1 MKNDVSKSFKGFTAA
16 PMTGFSPDGSINLD
30 IVQSYA
36 SMLNANGISGVFV
49 NGTTGQGLSLSVE
62 ERKALAEC
70 WVKFTPSG
78 LRVIVH
84 VGHKDQS
91 QSNVMAIHANEIGA
105 DAVAMMVPSFNL
117 KSVHSLVDYIQ
128 MTANLVPSLPFYY
141 YHIPSETNL
150 FLPMIELLKVSQK
163 TITNFAGIK
172 YTHADDLADFK
183 LCKEFCDGK
192 YEILFGRDEF
202 LIDGLKIGAQSAVG
216 STYNIM
222 APLYD
227 ELVNAFQSGDLHY
240 SNNLQEISKNT
251 CSLLY
256 ATGSFRSGL
265 KAVMKMIGI
274 DLGNIRAPDLN
285 LSSKT
290 INELKSSLKSIGMLN
305 FLNKV

>member
-1 MKNDVSKSFKGFTAA
+1 MKNEVSKSFKGFIAA
-16 PMTGFSPDGSINLD
+16 PMTGFNPDGSINLD

-36 SMLNANGISGVFV
+36 NMLNANDISGVFV

-84 VGHKDQS
+84 VGHKNQS
-91 QSNVMAIHANEIGA
+91 QSNLMAIHANEIGA
-105 DAVAMMVPSFNL
+105 DAVAMMVPSLNL
-117 KSVHSLVDYIQ
+117 KSVHSLADYIQ
-128 MTANLVPSLPFYY
+128 LTANLVSSLPFYY
-141 YHIPSETNL
+141 YHLPSETNL

-172 YTHADDLADFK
+172 YTHDDLTDFK

-202 LIDGLKIGAQSAVG
+202 LIEGLKIGAQSAVG

-222 APLYD
+222 APLYH
-227 ELVNAFQSGDLHY
+227 ELINAFQSGDLIY
-240 SNNLQEISKNT
+240 ANNLQEISKNT
-251 CSLLY
+251 CSLLN
-256 ATGSFRSGL
+256 ATGSFRSGC
-265 KAVMKMIGI
+265 KAVMRMIGI
-274 DLGNIRAPDLN
+274 DLGDMRAPDLN
-285 LSSKT
+285 ISSRT

-305 FLNKV
+305 FLNKA